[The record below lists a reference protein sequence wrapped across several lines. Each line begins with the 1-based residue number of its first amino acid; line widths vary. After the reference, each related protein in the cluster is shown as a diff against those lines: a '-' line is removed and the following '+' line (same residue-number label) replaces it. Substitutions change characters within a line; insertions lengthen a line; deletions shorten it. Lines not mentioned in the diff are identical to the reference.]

1 MRRRRNEPAGFA
13 GKRRGPVIVD
23 RQMFKKILVGLDG
36 SPRQPAVLSQAVEL
50 ADRCGGEL
58 HLVRA
63 MQIPVS
69 IPAIAWTLQGDDFAK
84 FLVEHGHRDLEGI
97 AKGLPEGMVAHRWC
111 EIAQPADLLCRLAT
125 DLHADLVVIGSHG
138 YDRID
143 RLLGTTA
150 AKVVN
155 RAPCSVMVVR
165 DYATA

>member
-1 MRRRRNEPAGFA
+1 
-13 GKRRGPVIVD
+13 
-23 RQMFKKILVGLDG
+23 MFRKVLVGLDG
-36 SPRQPAVLSQAVEL
+36 SPRQPAVLKQAVEL
-50 ADRCGGEL
+50 ADRLGGKL

-69 IPAIAWTLQGDDFAK
+69 VPALAWSLQGDDFSK
-84 FLVEHGHRDLEGI
+84 FLIEHGQRDLE
-97 AKGLPEGMVAHRWC
+97 AVEAELPAGLVARRWC
-111 EIAQPADLLCRLAT
+111 ELAQPADLLCRLAS
-125 DLHADLVVIGSHG
+125 DLGADLVVIGSHG

-165 DYATA
+165 ER

>member
-1 MRRRRNEPAGFA
+1 
-13 GKRRGPVIVD
+13 
-23 RQMFKKILVGLDG
+23 MFHKILVGLDG
-36 SPRQPAVLSQAVEL
+36 SPRQPKVLAQAVEL
-50 ADRCGGEL
+50 ADRLGGRL

-69 IPAIAWTLQGDDFAK
+69 VPAIAWSLQGDDFAK
-84 FLVEHGHRDLEGI
+84 FLIEHGQRDLEAI
-97 AKGLPEGMVAHRWC
+97 EAQLPAGLVAHRWC
-111 EIAQPADLLCRLAT
+111 ELSQPADLLCKLAT
-125 DLHADLVVIGSHG
+125 DIGADLVVIGSHG

-165 DYATA
+165 AAASD